1 MVIDLIKLK
10 RGFIHLL
17 FFLLLP
23 TSTFAQKLTLVSIDY
38 PPFSGQSLKNY
49 GPLVDITTQVFS
61 QAGYQSS
68 VIFMPWA
75 RAINWCQ
82 QAKID
87 GIIGIWQT
95 KERQEF
101 GYFSAP
107 LVANQMI
114 FYQNVDQN
122 IQFES
127 FAQLAAQK
135 IVIGTVRGYALADGL
150 EKSGVELYQ
159 VADDEQ
165 NFRMLAKGRVDLITV
180 DKEFARYLLSQPPFS
195 VIREQVKPLA
205 HVLRVEPQHVLMCGK
220 TDGARIRAEHFNEQ
234 LAIFRN
240 SGRFEQVTLDHGL
253 ED

>member
-1 MVIDLIKLK
+1 
-10 RGFIHLL
+10 
-17 FFLLLP
+17 
-23 TSTFAQKLTLVSIDY
+23 
-38 PPFSGQSLKNY
+38 
-49 GPLVDITTQVFS
+49 
-61 QAGYQSS
+61 
-68 VIFMPWA
+68 MPWA

-114 FYQNVDQN
+114 FYQNVDRN

-127 FAQLAAQK
+127 FAQLAEQK
-135 IVIGTVRGYALADGL
+135 IVIGTVRGYVLADGL

-195 VIREQVKPLA
+195 SIREQVKPLA
-205 HVLRVEPQHVLMCGK
+205 HVLHVEQQHVLMCGK
-220 TDGARIRAEHFNEQ
+220 TEGARIRAEHFNEQ
-234 LAIFRN
+234 LAIFRS

-253 ED
+253 E